1 MRSALALLAL
11 AACVQPRPVESPEAK
26 QIAALSA
33 RLDALEERVA
43 QLEQRPT
50 SVNIKAE
57 GFSMAIYPTTNLGT
71 RPRVAS
77 AKGKP

>member
-1 MRSALALLAL
+1 VTRLLPL
-11 AACVQPRPVESPEAK
+11 LFLSACVQPRPAESPEAK

-33 RLDALEERVA
+33 RLDAIEERIA
-43 QLEQRPT
+43 ELEQRPT
-50 SVNIKAE
+50 SINIKAE